1 MAARISRAAFWSAE
15 PGVAIGS
22 YRICSAGETLQRVS
36 PFLLRLGITRLSSQ
50 TGLDRIG
57 IPVWCAFAPN
67 ARAIVIAQGKGLT
80 DEAAKTSAA
89 MEAIERSVATRPS
102 CAVITTSLA
111 DLKARGL
118 RHDTLQ
124 SLLALRKPP
133 LTETEHIDWVEGR
146 DLLTDDPVWL
156 PFEAVHLDRTQDD
169 RRYWQSSDGLA
180 SGNTPDE
187 AVFHGLME
195 RVERDA
201 LTLWQIAS
209 PARRHARRLDL
220 SLIEEPELCEMLKR
234 IAHAD
239 LEIALFDIT
248 SDVGIATIVALLAPK
263 HRPAVSPVR
272 HVEVTLGCG
281 AALQPELA
289 ASRAISEAVQSRMTF
304 IGGARDDLLPDLFEQ
319 TVSAETMKAFAAEAH
334 VALAD
339 MPRHAATT
347 AQQGLDH
354 LVRRL
359 AQHSIT
365 RLYAVDLAPDWLP
378 AAVAKVIVPQL
389 ENPDG
394 DRRQRFGMRAL
405 SRALS

>member
-1 MAARISRAAFWSAE
+1 MAIA
-15 PGVAIGS
+15 S
-22 YRICSAGETLQRVS
+22 YRLCSAGETLQRVS

-50 TGLDRIG
+50 TGLDKIG

-102 CAVITTSLA
+102 CTVISASLA
-111 DLKARGL
+111 DLQARGQ

-124 SLLALRKPP
+124 SLLALCKQP
-133 LTETEHIDWVEGR
+133 LTETEAIDWVEGR
-146 DLLTDDPVWL
+146 DLVTGDPVWL
-156 PFEAVHLDRTQDD
+156 PFEAVHLDRTEDD

-180 SGNTPDE
+180 SGNTRDE
-187 AVFHGLME
+187 ALFHGLME

-201 LTLWQIAS
+201 LTLWQVAS
-209 PARRHARRLDL
+209 PARRHARRLDPAQ
-220 SLIEEPELCEMLKR
+220 IAEPELCQMLER
-234 IAHAD
+234 IARAD
-239 LEIALFDIT
+239 LDIALFDIT
-248 SDVGIATIVALLAPK
+248 SDLGLACIVAILAPG
-263 HRPAVSPVR
+263 HRPAVPPVR

-319 TVSAETMKAFAAEAH
+319 TVSAETLQAFAAEPH

-339 MPRHAATT
+339 LPRHAAET
-347 AQQGLDH
+347 ATEGLAF
-354 LVRRL
+354 LVRHL
-359 AQHSIT
+359 AERSVT

>member
-1 MAARISRAAFWSAE
+1 MAIA
-15 PGVAIGS
+15 S
-22 YRICSAGETLQRVS
+22 YRLCSAGETFQRVS

-50 TGLDRIG
+50 TGLDKIG

-89 MEAIERSVATRPS
+89 MEAIERSVATNPT
-102 CAVITTSLA
+102 CTVITANLDELA
-111 DLKARGL
+111 KRGM
-118 RHDTLQ
+118 RFDTLQ
-124 SLLALRKPP
+124 SLLALKKQP
-133 LTETEHIDWVEGR
+133 LSDGEDIEWVEGR
-146 DLLTDDPVWL
+146 DLSTGEPVWL
-156 PFEAVHLDRTQDD
+156 PFEAVHLDRTEDD

-180 SGNTPDE
+180 SGNTRDE
-187 AVFHGLME
+187 ALFHGLME

-201 LTLWQIAS
+201 LTLWQIAA
-209 PARRHARRLDL
+209 PARRFARRLDPAG
-220 SLIEEPELCEMLKR
+220 IEEPELCAMLER
-234 IAHAD
+234 IARAD

-248 SDVGIATIVALLAPK
+248 SDLGLSCIAAILAPR
-263 HRPAVSPVR
+263 HRPAFPPLR

-304 IGGARDDLLPDLFEQ
+304 IGGARDDLLPELFEKPAAGDTLQ
-319 TVSAETMKAFAAEAH
+319 AFAAKTH
-334 VALAD
+334 VALSD
-339 MPRHAATT
+339 LPRHAAST
-347 AQQGLDH
+347 ATEGLER
-354 LVRRL
+354 LVRHL
-359 AQHSIT
+359 TQKSIT

>member
-1 MAARISRAAFWSAE
+1 MTDPTWQAVSWSAE
-15 PGVAIGS
+15 PDVAIAS

-50 TGLDRIG
+50 TGLDKIG

-89 MEAIERSVATRPS
+89 MEAIERSVATKPT
-102 CAVITTSLA
+102 CTVTTACLDELA
-111 DLKARGL
+111 RRGV

-124 SLLALRKPP
+124 SLLALKKQP
-133 LTETEHIDWVEGR
+133 LSGSEDIEWVEGR
-146 DLLTDDPVWL
+146 DLSTGEPVWL
-156 PFEAVHLDRTQDD
+156 PFEAVHLDRTVDD

-180 SGNTPDE
+180 SGNTRDE
-187 AVFHGLME
+187 ALFHGLME

-209 PARRHARRLDL
+209 PARRYARRLDPAG
-220 SLIEEPELCEMLKR
+220 IEEPELCDMLAR
-234 IAHAD
+234 IARAD

-248 SDVGIATIVALLAPK
+248 SDLGLACIAAILAPR
-263 HRPAVSPVR
+263 HRPAFPPLR

-281 AALQPELA
+281 AALAPELA

-304 IGGARDDLLPDLFEQ
+304 IGGARDDLLPELFEKPVASDTLQ
-319 TVSAETMKAFAAEAH
+319 AFAAEAH
-334 VALAD
+334 VALSDLPCHSAES
-339 MPRHAATT
+339 ATE
-347 AQQGLDH
+347 GLDL
-354 LVRRL
+354 LVRHL
-359 AQHSIT
+359 AEKSIT

>member
-1 MAARISRAAFWSAE
+1 M
-15 PGVAIGS
+15 AIGS

-102 CAVITTSLA
+102 CTVITTSLA
-111 DLKARGL
+111 DLQARGL

-124 SLLALRKPP
+124 SLLALRKQP

-146 DLLTDDPVWL
+146 DLLTDEPVWL

-180 SGNTPDE
+180 SGNTRDE

-209 PARRHARRLDL
+209 PARRHARRLDV
-220 SLIEEPELCEMLKR
+220 SLIDEPELCEMLQR
-234 IAHAD
+234 IARAD

-248 SDVGIATIVALLAPK
+248 SDVGIATIVALLA
-263 HRPAVSPVR
+263 RSIGRRSAGPACR
-272 HVEVTLGCG
+272 GDARLRRG
-281 AALQPELA
+281 ASAG
-289 ASRAISEAVQSRMTF
+289 V
-304 IGGARDDLLPDLFEQ
+304 GG
-319 TVSAETMKAFAAEAH
+319 
-334 VALAD
+334 VA
-339 MPRHAATT
+339 
-347 AQQGLDH
+347 
-354 LVRRL
+354 
-359 AQHSIT
+359 
-365 RLYAVDLAPDWLP
+365 
-378 AAVAKVIVPQL
+378 
-389 ENPDG
+389 G
-394 DRRQRFGMRAL
+394 DQ
-405 SRALS
+405 